1 MLSSLRPPRRSLLIL
16 SIGSALLLA
25 ACHEGSAAPAH
36 APGPTPVTVVTL
48 KAAPVT
54 LTRELPGRTS
64 ASLIAEVR
72 PQVNGLIQRRLFTE
86 GGVVKEGQALY
97 QLDDATRFGL
107 AYRSSVSHKLK
118 GDTAWNFSGVSGDP
132 TVDAALGAA
141 SHRANSSAE
150 IDIKTPETV
159 SASAF
164 RQFDDKWSG
173 MLDVTWSRTSR
184 LDKLDIQFP
193 GTTEGDEVI
202 RQDWRNTYRVSLG
215 ADYRYG
221 DALLFRGGIAFDQ
234 SPVRGAQLTHPSFPD
249 SDRWWY
255 SLGLNYRFDERAS
268 IDAAYSFVKFK
279 NVTADYTNSCN
290 PLNSSCTG
298 NGETTFG
305 QYKTDIQ
312 FVGISYNYRF

>member
-1 MLSSLRPPRRSLLIL
+1 MHARLGQAADTPDSVLALNGTPQGAQLIEQ
-16 SIGSALLLA
+16 IVAGGGSPAALA
-25 ACHEGSAAPAH
+25 KINDAH
-36 APGPTPVTVVTL
+36 AEDTAKDWGY
-48 KAAPVT
+48 
-54 LTRELPGRTS
+54 GF
-64 ASLIAEVR
+64 
-72 PQVNGLIQRRLFTE
+72 NFGYM
-86 GGVVKEGQALY
+86 Y